1 MPAPSEDA
9 ISAPPATIDFGR
21 QAAPARQEPA
31 FAEPGSASRP
41 DTADSP
47 KSSSKLPPSIASAFA
62 AAAYALQHGDDA
74 AAPNER
80 AGAGA
85 HSGVTSF
92 TGGQGTGLMPGL
104 YASLIGE
111 PSHDYY
117 LRLFERFD
125 ALGKPLPTWNLAAGL
140 FTLPWCG
147 LRGLW
152 QEGGLYALAAG
163 GTGLVWGLLLRPALG
178 LPPAIA
184 HGIDATLVL
193 MAIAIPGL
201 GANALYWHHVRR
213 LTLQAIGEAP
223 NMAAAHERLARRA
236 ATPLRKRLA
245 VAAGAVLAAAAGAG
259 IWALSGT
266 PHFMAAQTEVIPSEA
281 VPAAAPVSPAAP
293 AVAPTPAAAVAAV
306 ETPRTEP
313 APTPAP
319 TPTPTPAPT
328 PRPQEPVAQAEA
340 RPDPQAPLPAAGSTV
355 SGTVEPMPV
364 VAAAGAA
371 GAVAATAAAA
381 IPVKPA
387 LVPAKAPAP
396 APTPASV
403 HTATPAP
410 AKPSKV
416 AAETKPAKPA
426 KPAEPVAKAPAP
438 AKPASAALEPGNYY
452 INIGVFSEAANA
464 GRVVERLEK
473 AKLPT
478 LSQTLHSNKG
488 EIVRVRSGP
497 FAKQRSADQAA
508 ARIRAMGLEATVFHH
523 APAEGRSARR

>member
-31 FAEPGSASRP
+31 FAEPG
-41 DTADSP
+41 TADTP
-47 KSSSKLPPSIASAFA
+47 KSPSKLPPSIASAFA

-92 TGGQGTGLMPGL
+92 MGGQGTGLMPGL

-111 PSHDYY
+111 PSRDYY

-184 HGIDATLVL
+184 HGIDATLIL
-193 MAIAIPGL
+193 LAIAIPGL

-213 LTLQAIGEAP
+213 HTLQAIGEAP

-236 ATPLRKRLA
+236 ATPLRKRLS

-281 VPAAAPVSPAAP
+281 IPAAAPVSPVAP

-319 TPTPTPAPT
+319 TPVPIPQ
-328 PRPQEPVAQAEA
+328 PQEPVAQAEA

-381 IPVKPA
+381 IPVKAA

-396 APTPASV
+396 APAPASV
-403 HTATPAP
+403 HAATPAP

-426 KPAEPVAKAPAP
+426 KSAEPVAKAPAP
-438 AKPASAALEPGNYY
+438 AKAASAALEPGNYY
-452 INIGVFSEAANA
+452 INIGVFSEAGNA

-508 ARIRAMGLEATVFHH
+508 AKIRAMGLEATVFHH

>member
-31 FAEPGSASRP
+31 FAEPG
-41 DTADSP
+41 TADSP
-47 KSSSKLPPSIASAFA
+47 KSPSKLPPSIASAFA
-62 AAAYALQHGDDA
+62 AAAYALQHGDGAPA
-74 AAPNER
+74 ANER

-111 PSHDYY
+111 PSRDYY

-184 HGIDATLVL
+184 HGIDATLIL
-193 MAIAIPGL
+193 LAIAIPGL

-213 LTLQAIGEAP
+213 HTLEAIGEAP
-223 NMAAAHERLARRA
+223 NMAAAHERLAHRA
-236 ATPLRKRLA
+236 ATPFRKRLA

-259 IWALSGT
+259 VWALTGT
-266 PHFMAAQTEVIPSEA
+266 SHFMAAQTEVIPSE
-281 VPAAAPVSPAAP
+281 VIPAAAPAAPVAPVAPAAP

-306 ETPRTEP
+306 ETPRMEP

-319 TPTPTPAPT
+319 TPQ
-328 PRPQEPVAQAEA
+328 PQEPVAQAEA
-340 RPDPQAPLPAAGSTV
+340 RPDPHALAPAAGNTV

-371 GAVAATAAAA
+371 GAVAATAVAAA
-381 IPVKPA
+381 PVKAA
-387 LVPAKAPAP
+387 LAPAKAPAP
-396 APTPASV
+396 APTPVQA
-403 HTATPAP
+403 ATPAP

-416 AAETKPAKPA
+416 AAETRPAKPA
-426 KPAEPVAKAPAP
+426 KPAEPVAKAAEP

-452 INIGVFSEAANA
+452 INIGVFSEAGNA

-473 AKLPT
+473 AKLPA

-508 ARIRAMGLEATVFHH
+508 AKIRAMGMEATVFHH